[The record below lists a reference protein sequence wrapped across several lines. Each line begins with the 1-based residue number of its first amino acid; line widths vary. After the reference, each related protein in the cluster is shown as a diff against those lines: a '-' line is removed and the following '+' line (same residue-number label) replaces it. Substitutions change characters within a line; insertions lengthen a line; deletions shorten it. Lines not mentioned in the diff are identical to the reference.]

1 MITVPVT
8 ASKKYDILI
17 EKGIFAQIPV
27 LIAPF
32 VGKSRLAILT
42 DDTVDALYG
51 EKLSENLSSAGY
63 SAVKF
68 VIPHGERSKSPE
80 KLFEFLNFLAGNRL
94 TRSDLILALGGGV
107 VGDLAGFAASIY
119 LRGIRFIQIPTTLL
133 AAVDSSVGGK
143 TAVDIPAGKNL
154 VGSFW
159 QPELVICDPLLQ
171 STLPPEIFRDGCAEV
186 IKYGVILDGAF
197 YQRLKSPIGD
207 DLDRII
213 ARCVEIKRDV
223 VEKDERDTGLRGLLN
238 FGHTLGHGIEKY
250 SEFAVSHGAAVA
262 VGMVL
267 AAKAAVEL
275 GLCGTDVARD
285 IEATVAGYGFDTR
298 CPYTAEQLYE
308 ASLSDKK
315 RSGDTI
321 TLVLPKTIGECV
333 LHKIPCEDLL
343 PILKRIV
350 G

>member
-1 MITVPVT
+1 MLTVSVN

-17 EKGIFAQIPV
+17 EKGLFAQIPQ

-32 VGKSRLAILT
+32 AKGARLAVLT
-42 DDTVDALYG
+42 DDTVDALYAQTLTAS
-51 EKLSENLSSAGY
+51 LSAAGY

-68 VIPHGERSKSPE
+68 VIPHGEASKSPE
-80 KLFEFLNFLAGNRL
+80 MLFAFLNFLAENRL

-107 VGDLAGFAASIY
+107 VGDLAGFAASVY

-159 QPELVICDPLLQ
+159 QPELVICDPELL
-171 STLPPEIFRDGCAEV
+171 STLPPIIFRDGCAEV

-197 YQRLKSPIGD
+197 FGRLIPGFAGQ
-207 DLDRII
+207 LEEGI

-223 VEKDERDTGLRGLLN
+223 VEQDERDRGLRGLLN
-238 FGHTLGHGIEKY
+238 FGHTLGHGIEKHTD
-250 SEFAVSHGAAVA
+250 FAVSHGAAVA
-262 VGMVL
+262 IGMVL
-267 AAKAAVEL
+267 AAKVSHRL
-275 GLCGTDVARD
+275 GLCGPEIPEQIEGILTD
-285 IEATVAGYGFDTR
+285 YGFDLH
-298 CPYTAEQLYE
+298 CPCTPEQLYE

-315 RSGDTI
+315 RSGNRI
-321 TLVLPKTIGECV
+321 TLVLPKSIGNCV
-333 LHKIPCEDLL
+333 LYPIDCADLL
-343 PILKRIV
+343 PILKEIL
-350 G
+350 